1 MPVVNTEG
9 IRQKESEPNW
19 LERAA
24 DGLVDVFYVY
34 DLQQRA
40 NVYCNRSIWSSL
52 GYTPEDIAEMGD
64 QFLATLVHPD
74 DLPRIEE
81 NRARLINAADGE
93 IVVTEYRIRDI
104 FGDYVWLRSRDN
116 VIERDAR
123 GIPQKIVGIASD
135 ITPEKLREIHLQNQ
149 MSVLE
154 DAIEGVAWLDNE
166 GHVLRGNYA
175 IADLFQTEENE
186 LFGRSIFDFLGAEAH
201 PDVWT
206 ALHDRKPFAR
216 DFEASWMSGE
226 ELKGYLHVRMVRLE
240 KGGPIADGLLLYTRD
255 ITAQRSSLE
264 AVTSYVQELS
274 EAQVQL
280 ELNRQELELA
290 NAELRRLAEIDG
302 LTGLLNHRTFQE
314 RLSEM
319 IAEEKR
325 VALILLDVDKFK
337 EFNDTYGHPGGDE
350 VLRGVGQVLTEITK
364 ELGTAAR
371 YGGEEF
377 AVIFPYAESNEVHA
391 MAERVRA
398 GIEAREWPHRQVT
411 VSVGASLL
419 GSDRDRK
426 ALIEQADLALY
437 SSKKGGRNRVTVFSP
452 AVAA

>member
-1 MPVVNTEG
+1 VNNQGSEQQSAEG
-9 IRQKESEPNW
+9 NW
-19 LERAA
+19 LEKAA
-24 DGLVDVFYVY
+24 EGLVDVFYVY
-34 DLQQRA
+34 DLHERA
-40 NVYCNRSIWSSL
+40 NLYCNRSIWTAL
-52 GYTPEDIAEMGD
+52 GFSPKDIAAMGD
-64 QFLATLVHPD
+64 QFLATLVHPE
-74 DLPRIEE
+74 DLPIIEE
-81 NRARLINAADGE
+81 TRSRLLNAPDGE
-93 IVVTEYRIRDI
+93 VMITEYRIRDI

-116 VIERDAR
+116 VLDRDASGVPR
-123 GIPQKIVGIASD
+123 RIVGTASD
-135 ITPEKLREIHLQNQ
+135 ITPEKLKEIHLQNQ

-154 DAIEGVAWLDNE
+154 EAIEGVAWLDNE
-166 GHVLRGNYA
+166 GQILRGNYA
-175 IADLFQTEENE
+175 IAELFDTAENE
-186 LFGRSIFDFLGAEAH
+186 LFGRSVFDFLGEEAH

-206 ALHDRKPFAR
+206 ALHERKPFSK
-216 DFEASWMSGE
+216 DFEASWVSGN
-226 ELKGYLHVRMVRLE
+226 ELKGYLHVRLVRLE

-255 ITAQRSSLE
+255 ITAQRTSLE
-264 AVTSYVQELS
+264 AVTNYVQELS

-314 RLSEM
+314 RLSQM
-319 IAEEKR
+319 IAEETR

-350 VLRGVGQVLTEITK
+350 VLRGVGRVLTDLSESGGIP
-364 ELGTAAR
+364 AR

-377 AVIFPYAESNEVHA
+377 AVIFSYEKPDEVHA
-391 MAERVRA
+391 MAELVRTS
-398 GIEAREWPHRQVT
+398 IENREWPHRQVT

-419 GSDRDRK
+419 GTDRDRK

-437 SSKKGGRNRVTVFSP
+437 ASKKGGRNRVTVFSP